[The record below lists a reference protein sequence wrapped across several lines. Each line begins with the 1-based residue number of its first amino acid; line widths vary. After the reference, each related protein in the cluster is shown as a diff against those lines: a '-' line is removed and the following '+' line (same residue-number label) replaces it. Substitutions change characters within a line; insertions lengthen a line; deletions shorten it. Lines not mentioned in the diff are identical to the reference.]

1 MKKYLFLLLL
11 LSLAFTSCM
20 SKKKIVYLQGNQ
32 NVSNSSANYEP
43 IIQNDDRLSIQ
54 ISTLEPEA
62 SVPFNLESSS
72 TTSSINT
79 INSGYLVDNKGTIDF
94 PVLGTIQVAGYS
106 IEQLK
111 LLLKEKLSKYLVDP
125 VINIRLLN
133 FKVTVL
139 GAVGGAGVKMFQNE
153 RVTLLDA
160 LAEAGDLTIFGK
172 RHNILIVRDFQGL
185 KTFNRVDITK
195 ADFVNSP
202 FYYLDQN
209 DVIYVEERKA
219 KIDASA
225 LPNLPLVVS
234 VISFLVTLTILI
246 SK

>member
-1 MKKYLFLLLL
+1 
-11 LSLAFTSCM
+11 M

-43 IIQNDDRLSIQ
+43 IIQNDDRLSIR

-62 SVPFNLESSS
+62 AVPFNLDSGSNS
-72 TTSSINT
+72 TSGTNV
-79 INSGYLVDNKGTIDF
+79 NAGYLVDSKGTIDF
-94 PVLGTIQVAGYS
+94 PVLGTVQVAGFS

-111 LLLKEKLSKYLVDP
+111 LLLKEKLSKYLIDP
-125 VINIRLLN
+125 VINIRILN

-139 GAVGGAGVKMFQNE
+139 GAVGGAGVKTFQNE